1 MERKAKGHVK
11 PTRSNSSNRWMHEHV
26 TDPFV
31 QQAKKLGY
39 RSRAAFKIIEIDEK
53 YKLFRRGMTVV
64 DLGAAPGGWSQ
75 IAAPKVGAVN
85 AVAAGKG
92 PAATGAA
99 TKTAQPDAVAGNA
112 LAAAAATATVA
123 AEPVRL
129 VKGSAAGQVIAID
142 LLAMQ
147 GLPGVQFIQADF
159 TSDAGLAAVI
169 TALGKNAKAK
179 GKADLVLSDMS
190 PNITGIGISDQAKS
204 IYLCELGLDFAAKF
218 LQPNGV
224 FVVKTFQGVGFTEF
238 LKAVRATFKEVKT
251 AKPKSSRNRSSE
263 MYLVARGLKENL
275 PAISQSRLQGGV
287 KA

>member
-75 IAAPKVGAVN
+75 IAAPRVGAVN
-85 AVAAGKG
+85 SVPAGKG
-92 PAATGAA
+92 PAET
-99 TKTAQPDAVAGNA
+99 
-112 LAAAAATATVA
+112 AATAKAANMAAVKSEVHDA
-123 AEPVRL
+123 AAGDAAAIEVVRPAVAEPVKL
-129 VKGSAAGQVIAID
+129 AKAVAAGQVIAID
-142 LLAMQ
+142 LLDMQ
-147 GLPGVQFIQADF
+147 GLPGVEFIQADF
-159 TSDAGLAAVI
+159 TSDTGLAAVV

-263 MYLVARGLKENL
+263 MYLVARGLKDNL
-275 PAISQSRLQGGV
+275 PASLLS
-287 KA
+287 

>member
-99 TKTAQPDAVAGNA
+99 TKAAQPDAVAGDA
-112 LAAAAATATVA
+112 LAAATATVA

-169 TALGKNAKAK
+169 TALGKTPKPRAKLILFCPTCHPISPVSGFRIRQSRFICANW
-179 GKADLVLSDMS
+179 DSILRPNFFSRMVFLWLRRFRVL
-190 PNITGIGISDQAKS
+190 G
-204 IYLCELGLDFAAKF
+204 
-218 LQPNGV
+218 
-224 FVVKTFQGVGFTEF
+224 
-238 LKAVRATFKEVKT
+238 
-251 AKPKSSRNRSSE
+251 
-263 MYLVARGLKENL
+263 
-275 PAISQSRLQGGV
+275 SQSF
-287 KA
+287 